1 MIDTIIFDVG
11 RVLVNWD
18 YESYLKRFAFGPEK
32 TKAITAATFESP
44 YWRQFDR
51 GILTPEEIVK
61 GFCSLAPEYTEE
73 IKEVFAH
80 CEETITPLPYAESW
94 VRSLKEKGY
103 RLYILSNYSG
113 DLFERTKEKMPFLPY
128 MDGTLFS
135 YTCHLTKPEP
145 EIYQHLI
152 QKFSLTP
159 DRCVFL
165 DDTKA
170 NVEAA
175 EQAGIHGIH
184 FTGDEDIDGLD
195 PSADYTPPSHRSP
208 RSAQKAALLSPFRT
222 PEPFFRF
229 PAAHTSHPFP

>member
-32 TKAITAATFESP
+32 TKAIAAATFESP

-135 YTCHLTKPEP
+135 YTCH
-145 EIYQHLI
+145 
-152 QKFSLTP
+152 P

-184 FTGDEDIDGLD
+184 FMGYEDGV
-195 PSADYTPPSHRSP
+195 
-208 RSAQKAALLSPFRT
+208 AQLKKLGVL
-222 PEPFFRF
+222 
-229 PAAHTSHPFP
+229 

>member
-1 MIDTIIFDVG
+1 MKRLKQIGALLAIAFLIGFGLGAMIFAFIDTP
-11 RVLVNWD
+11 
-18 YESYLKRFAFGPEK
+18 FAH
-32 TKAITAATFESP
+32 KA
-44 YWRQFDR
+44 
-51 GILTPEEIVK
+51 LTV
-61 GFCSLAPEYTEE
+61 CLYTEE

-184 FTGDEDIDGLD
+184 FMGYEDGV
-195 PSADYTPPSHRSP
+195 
-208 RSAQKAALLSPFRT
+208 AQLKKLGVL
-222 PEPFFRF
+222 
-229 PAAHTSHPFP
+229 

>member
-80 CEETITPLPYAESW
+80 CEEGHFLFGALEE
-94 VRSLKEKGY
+94 V
-103 RLYILSNYSG
+103 SG
-113 DLFERTKEKMPFLPY
+113 VVGED
-128 MDGTLFS
+128 
-135 YTCHLTKPEP
+135 
-145 EIYQHLI
+145 
-152 QKFSLTP
+152 
-159 DRCVFL
+159 
-165 DDTKA
+165 
-170 NVEAA
+170 VEAVA
-175 EQAGIHGIH
+175 
-184 FTGDEDIDGLD
+184 
-195 PSADYTPPSHRSP
+195 
-208 RSAQKAALLSPFRT
+208 
-222 PEPFFRF
+222 FFF
-229 PAAHTSHPFP
+229 

>member
-32 TKAITAATFESP
+32 TKAIAAATFESP

-51 GILTPEEIVK
+51 GILTPAEIVK
-61 GFCSLAPEYTEE
+61 GFCSLAPDSSELLDDEN
-73 IKEVFAH
+73 AH
-80 CEETITPLPYAESW
+80 FEDAVPARPYADRCLS
-94 VRSLKEKGY
+94 SLKEKGY

-175 EQAGIHGIH
+175 EQAGIHGI
-184 FTGDEDIDGLD
+184 G
-195 PSADYTPPSHRSP
+195 RSLKK
-208 RSAQKAALLSPFRT
+208 QAAAFVRQPVF
-222 PEPFFRF
+222 
-229 PAAHTSHPFP
+229 

>member
-32 TKAITAATFESP
+32 TKAIA
-44 YWRQFDR
+44 
-51 GILTPEEIVK
+51 
-61 GFCSLAPEYTEE
+61 APEYTEE

-135 YTCHLTKPEP
+135 YTCHLIKPEP

-159 DRCVFL
+159 DRCVL
-165 DDTKA
+165 
-170 NVEAA
+170 
-175 EQAGIHGIH
+175 
-184 FTGDEDIDGLD
+184 
-195 PSADYTPPSHRSP
+195 
-208 RSAQKAALLSPFRT
+208 
-222 PEPFFRF
+222 
-229 PAAHTSHPFP
+229 

>member
-32 TKAITAATFESP
+32 TKAIAAATFEGP

-94 VRSLKEKGY
+94 VRSLKEKATA
-103 RLYILSNYSG
+103 STS
-113 DLFERTKEKMPFLPY
+113 
-128 MDGTLFS
+128 
-135 YTCHLTKPEP
+135 
-145 EIYQHLI
+145 
-152 QKFSLTP
+152 
-159 DRCVFL
+159 
-165 DDTKA
+165 
-170 NVEAA
+170 
-175 EQAGIHGIH
+175 
-184 FTGDEDIDGLD
+184 
-195 PSADYTPPSHRSP
+195 SP
-208 RSAQKAALLSPFRT
+208 TT
-222 PEPFFRF
+222 PETSSSAPKRKCPSSPTWTEPSSPT
-229 PAAHTSHPFP
+229 PAI

>member
-32 TKAITAATFESP
+32 TKAIAAATFESP

-51 GILTPEEIVK
+51 GILAPEEIVK

-113 DLFERTKEKMPFLPY
+113 DLFERTKEKMPFLPLHGRNPLLLHLPPGQT
-128 MDGTLFS
+128 GTRDLS
-135 YTCHLTKPEP
+135 VPDPKILPHTG
-145 EIYQHLI
+145 
-152 QKFSLTP
+152 SL
-159 DRCVFL
+159 R
-165 DDTKA
+165 
-170 NVEAA
+170 
-175 EQAGIHGIH
+175 I
-184 FTGDEDIDGLD
+184 
-195 PSADYTPPSHRSP
+195 S
-208 RSAQKAALLSPFRT
+208 
-222 PEPFFRF
+222 
-229 PAAHTSHPFP
+229 